1 MKIVQSKFEGSF
13 SEIEIEIVTGINRSS
28 KLVTFGPFRPTILES
43 LKDPTVADVDLAI
56 QEIAKPCGAA
66 DIEVR
71 AAVLVHLTAN
81 DNPF

>member
-13 SEIEIEIVTGINRSS
+13 AEIEIVTGINRSS
-28 KLVTFGPFRPTILES
+28 ELVTFGPFRPTILES
-43 LKDPTVADVDLAI
+43 LKDPIVADVDLAI
-56 QEIAKPCGAA
+56 QEIAKQCGVA